1 MSDYIV
7 DETRF
12 VISDEDKTS
21 YFPNPYKLPCGITI
35 SEKEDETDKWQLYI
49 SEDGKF
55 YILAVVEELFTKW
68 TQSHLLSENDLDWV
82 EVKGKDIYLL
92 FSPTNQKISRLTNVR
107 ANGSVRTAH
116 ALLSAFS
123 HLRQLDLESNLR
135 DGIYIESHSI
145 ILPTYSLVG
154 AVSDR
159 ALFENI
165 MRGPNDPE
173 NLKAPDGLND
183 TVSYAYFK
191 NYLKKHSLTVNNN
204 APIFENGETVDDFM
218 FGSQT
223 RALVTAPLIIKDLF
237 QLFDTTTDSYL
248 LFMNKLWAEALM
260 SSSLISQI
268 TLNHVVINSAQYY
281 VIALRKNKMV
291 ECMDDR
297 HTGLT
302 KESAMELA
310 QAIRRTRQHLPKSY
324 LIDALYVQEI
334 GMLLPSVFT
343 ASDDTNDREL
353 MADCL
358 VKGPFAMA
366 PFMDDI
372 NKDLLTVAT
381 NI

>member
-1 MSDYIV
+1 M
-7 DETRF
+7 
-12 VISDEDKTS
+12 
-21 YFPNPYKLPCGITI
+21 
-35 SEKEDETDKWQLYI
+35 
-49 SEDGKF
+49 
-55 YILAVVEELFTKW
+55 
-68 TQSHLLSENDLDWV
+68 LSENDLDWV

-223 RALVTAPLIIKDLF
+223 RALVTAPLIIKDHF

-297 HTGLT
+297 HTELT

-358 VKGPFAMA
+358 VKGPFALA

>member
-1 MSDYIV
+1 MRDYIV

-12 VISDEDKTS
+12 VISDDDKTS

-49 SEDGKF
+49 SDDGKF
-55 YILAVVEELFTKW
+55 YILAVVEELFRKW
-68 TQSHLLSENDLDWV
+68 TMSHLLSDDDFDWV
-82 EVKGKDIYLL
+82 EVKGKDLYLL
-92 FSPTNQKISRLTNVR
+92 FSPCNLKISRLTNVR
-107 ANGSVRTAH
+107 ANNSLRTAH
-116 ALLSAFS
+116 SLLSAFS

-159 ALFENI
+159 ALFENA

-183 TVSYAYFK
+183 TVSYAYFN
-191 NYLKKHSLTVNNN
+191 NYLKKHALKSNSV
-204 APIFENGETVDDFM
+204 PPVFENGEAIDDFM
-218 FGSQT
+218 LGYQNK
-223 RALVTAPLIIKDLF
+223 ALVTSPLIIRDHF
-237 QLFDTTTDSYL
+237 QLFDTTSDRYL
-248 LFMNKLWAEALM
+248 LLMNKLWAKALM
-260 SSSLISQI
+260 EASLLSQI
-268 TLNHVVINSAQYY
+268 TLNHVVISSKNYY
-281 VIALRKNKMV
+281 VISLKKDKMV

-310 QAIRRTRQHLPKSY
+310 QAIRRTRQLLPKAY
-324 LIDALYVQEI
+324 LLDALYVQEL

-343 ASDDTNDREL
+343 SSDVTNDRDL

-358 VKGPFAMA
+358 VNGPFAMA

-372 NKDLLTVAT
+372 NKDLLTIAT